1 MSNANDHEF
10 ALVIE
15 GSPDVYA
22 TAGVSAITDYSDGAP
37 VGVTVRQA
45 MLRRPTDSLT
55 ERLRPLEG
63 TVEVGAMSFVIDD
76 PDGRFANLFTRDFEG
91 ESFTFLTEPVTA
103 SATSITVQNGAVFGE
118 FPNHDVWINREC
130 LRVTS
135 RAGNVLGVQR
145 GRYGTAAVV
154 HEVDVAAA
162 ETPELFAHPCTAR
175 GRRVRFYRVRR
186 GFATLRWVGYVQN
199 GPAQADN
206 ACAFVIEAVHSWEQ
220 ESAATWG
227 SPRPAATLYGYDVSA
242 LVIGV
247 QNADGSKGAGTGYA
261 DFKAHVAPYRLAA
274 ANAACDRLRQ
284 ALTDAGATDPLANA
298 AEVGETLRIFVA
310 YSGWSKGSGTVYIAG
325 EAITSEV
332 TENGGRIEHRFIIP
346 ISDRGAI
353 VRVGFNLGGG
363 DRPRATVI
371 KPHVGLTTTSGWA
384 PVAGSRPGVSITPVL
399 VGELDG
405 DYFIELDGSGQSPAG
420 PLSSDPT
427 MAVDLVGTASL
438 TTFRGR
444 ARVLPKDPS
453 ASADPDDTGSR
464 GRMIR
469 EALPLRSELRAEGP
483 HWLEVVRSLL
493 EDESYATTGSDARNW
508 SWSGY
513 DRAVVGSMDDLGAVA
528 YRTNGNAE
536 IGEFIGG
543 EACLRGCCVT
553 VDGNGKL
560 GIIDLRSPT
569 LNETPAAVITVA
581 DWLAKTTQG
590 SAPSDD
596 GLVTEVA
603 FQTPIR
609 TMTLRDAIALGRYGR
624 QKRLAVSSQS
634 TRRDPRIIDN
644 PIEYAMLA
652 AGKLL
657 GRWRDELYVYTG
669 SVPASQFASS
679 CALGAVVA
687 FESANAPNR
696 RGGLGFRGPTARKK
710 AIVIGRTESF
720 ATDRLDLELLAL
732 PVVSG
737 FAPAARIES
746 IDGAVL
752 QLAAGYAGAFGD
764 YAGSPE
770 PGYGGVIDDRGASYF
785 SPGFECELVLRDSTT
800 RTTCPLTVGAVDP
813 GAATISATAAIP
825 TSPVDWPALVAGGAM
840 VDIVFRTF
848 GECVT
853 AQRMFAFVADETTRT
868 LDGTERAR
876 KWAP

>member
-1 MSNANDHEF
+1 MSNDNEF

-15 GSPDVYA
+15 GSPDVYG
-22 TAGVSAITDYSDGAP
+22 TAGVSAISDYSDGAP
-37 VGVTVRQA
+37 VGVTVRRA
-45 MLRRPTDSLT
+45 MLRRPTDPIT
-55 ERLRPLEG
+55 ARLRPLEG
-63 TVEVGAMSFVIDD
+63 TVEVGSMSFVIDD

-91 ESFTFLTEPVTA
+91 ESYTFLTEPVTA
-103 SATSITVQNGAVFGE
+103 SATSITVQNGAAFGT
-118 FPNHDVWINREC
+118 FPDTDVWIDREC
-130 LRVTS
+130 MRVVS

-154 HEVDVAAA
+154 HEVDIAAA

-175 GRRVRFYRVRR
+175 GRRVRFYRVRN
-186 GFATLRWVGYVQN
+186 GFATLRWIGYVQN
-199 GPAQADN
+199 GPVQAEN
-206 ACAFVIEAVHSWEQ
+206 GLAFVLEAVHAWEQ
-220 ESAATWG
+220 ESAASWG
-227 SPRPAATLYGYDVSA
+227 NPRPAATLDGYDVSA
-242 LVIGV
+242 IVLGV
-247 QNADGSKGAGTGYA
+247 QNADGSRFAGSGFA
-261 DFKAHVAPYRLAA
+261 DFKAHVASSRRAA
-274 ANAACDRLRQ
+274 IDAACERLRA
-284 ALTDAGATDPLANA
+284 ALVGAGATRPA
-298 AEVGETLRIFVA
+298 AVPTELGEVVRIFVA
-310 YSGWSKGSGTVYIAG
+310 YEGWSKGSGTAYFAG

-332 TENGGRIEHRFIIP
+332 TENSGRVEHTFLLP

-353 VRVGFNLGGG
+353 VRAGFNLGGG

-371 KPHVGLTTTSGWA
+371 KPHVGLTTTAGWA

-399 VGELDG
+399 VGELED
-405 DYFIELDGSGQSPAG
+405 DHILELDGTGQSPAG
-420 PLSSDPT
+420 PLLNDPA
-427 MAVDLVGTASL
+427 MAVDTADAPTI

-453 ASADPDDTGSR
+453 AVADPDDTGSR

-469 EALPLRSELRAEGP
+469 EALPLRSELRADGP

-508 SWSGY
+508 SWQGY
-513 DRAVVGSMDDLGAVA
+513 DRAVVASVDDLGAVS
-528 YRTNGNAE
+528 YRTNGNAA

-553 VDGNGKL
+553 IDANGKL
-560 GIIDLRSPT
+560 GVIDLRSPT
-569 LNETPAAVITVA
+569 LNETPAATITVS
-581 DWLAKTTQG
+581 DWIKNTVQG

-596 GLVTEVA
+596 GLVSEVA
-603 FQTPIR
+603 FVTPVR
-609 TMTLRDAIALGRYGR
+609 TMTLRDAVALGRYGR
-624 QKRLAVSSQS
+624 QKRLEVSSQS

-644 PIEYAMLA
+644 PTEYAMLA

-657 GRWRDELYVYTG
+657 GRWRDELYIYTG
-669 SVPASQFASS
+669 SVPASRFASA
-679 CALGAVVA
+679 CTLGAVLA
-687 FESANAPNR
+687 FESVSAPNR
-696 RGGLGFRGPTARKK
+696 RGGLGFRGPTARKRGV
-710 AIVIGRTESF
+710 VIGYTERF
-720 ATDRLDLELLAL
+720 GEDVLDLEILAL

-746 IDGAVL
+746 IDGAVMT
-752 QLAAGYAGAFGD
+752 LAGNYAGAFKD
-764 YAGSPE
+764 YAGSSE
-770 PGYGGVIDDRGASYF
+770 PGYAGVPDDRGASFF
-785 SPGFECELVLRDSTT
+785 SPGFECELVLRDTVT

-813 GAATISATAAIP
+813 NAQTISATAPIP

-853 AQRMFAFVADETTRT
+853 AQRMFAFVADEATRT

>member
-130 LRVTS
+130 MRVTS

-186 GFATLRWVGYVQN
+186 GVATLRWVGYVQN
-199 GPAQADN
+199 GPAQAEN
-206 ACAFVIEAVHSWEQ
+206 ACAFVLEAVHAWEQ

-227 SPRPAATLYGYDVSA
+227 SPRPAATLYGYDAS
-242 LVIGV
+242 LITIGV
-247 QNADGSKGAGTGYA
+247 QNDDGSKAAGSGYA
-261 DFKAHVAPYRLAA
+261 DFKAHVGDSRIAAISAACGRLKTALAA
-274 ANAACDRLRQ
+274 G
-284 ALTDAGATDPLANA
+284 GASGVIADPTEN
-298 AEVGETLRIFVA
+298 GETVRIFVA
-310 YSGWSKGSGTVYIAG
+310 YEGWSKGSGTVYIAG
-325 EAITSEV
+325 ESIASQV
-332 TENGGRIEHRFIIP
+332 TENGGRVEHTFVVP
-346 ISDRGAI
+346 IAGRGAL
-353 VRVGFNLGGG
+353 VRAGFNLGG

-371 KPHVGLTTTSGWA
+371 KPHVGLTTTASWS

-399 VGELDG
+399 VGELDD
-405 DYFIELDGSGQSPAG
+405 DYFLELDGSGQSPAG
-420 PLSSDPT
+420 PLPNDST
-427 MAVDLVGTASL
+427 LAVDLADGDSI

-453 ASADPDDTGSR
+453 ASAEPESTGLR
-464 GRMIR
+464 GTIFR

-536 IGEFIGG
+536 IGAFIGG

-553 VDGNGKL
+553 VDGNGRL
-560 GIIDLRSPT
+560 SIIDLRSPT

-657 GRWRDELYVYTG
+657 GRWRDELFIYTG
-669 SVPASQFASS
+669 SVPASRFASL

-696 RGGLGFRGPTARKK
+696 RGGIGFRGPTARKK

-720 ATDRLDLELLAL
+720 TTDRLDLELLAL

-746 IDGAVL
+746 IDGAVM

-770 PGYGGVIDDRGASYF
+770 PGYAGITDDRGASYF
-785 SPGFECELVLRDSTT
+785 SPGFECELVLRDTVT
-800 RTTCPLTVGAVDP
+800 RTTSPLTVGAVDP
-813 GAATISATAAIP
+813 YAATISATAAIP
-825 TSPVDWPALVAGGAM
+825 TSPVDWAALIAGGAM
-840 VDIVFRTF
+840 VDLVFRSY

-853 AQRMFAFVADETTRT
+853 AQRLFAFVADETTRT